1 MKQVTRRSP
10 IFSKERESWTVT
22 SPFAGEDVPRPDFH
36 FRKEDTETSINKPE
50 PVSFG
55 LDSYSLESEG
65 EEESIV
71 KPRIDKK
78 HKKQKMTDEEKMT
91 QLSERRRQARKRK
104 ETNFEMPKPPIKL
117 MEEIENKQEIHNE
130 RPSQRRNLIQI
141 KDGQTRRSIGTPKP
155 IASHDFDQPRELR
168 LSSNRTKTEVDSHS
182 VSFSSEKE
190 KESKETKIVNF
201 TEEAE
206 QMRTKRSDGV
216 KDTPR
221 PPRKPKPNAL
231 EPDPTRQE
239 QPNKRKDDVKDTPR
253 PIRKSQVEETPK
265 KKRKDDVKDT
275 PRPIRKNEVEETP
288 KKKRTKSVSK
298 KATVEENGETE
309 KGKSPRGKVTKSHK
323 PKRKYNWFSS
333 DDDDLSTDD
342 IVSMPPESDG
352 EHNDDLPIALR
363 RTKRVRVK
371 PLRFWRGEKIVYRLA
386 DDDGLPCFGSV
397 HRVLKRED
405 K

>member
-1 MKQVTRRSP
+1 MFGKDHHTDDSFNIRTMLTFCMLAFICGCNTP
-10 IFSKERESWTVT
+10 GAPESIMTPAV
-22 SPFAGEDVPRPDFH
+22 
-36 FRKEDTETSINKPE
+36 KMPE
-50 PVSFG
+50 WLYRV
-55 LDSYSLESEG
+55 ESEHLNK
-65 EEESIV
+65 S
-71 KPRIDKK
+71 
-78 HKKQKMTDEEKMT
+78 MTDEEKMT
-91 QLSERRRQARKRK
+91 QLSQRRRQARKRK

-239 QPNKRKDDVKDTPR
+239 QPNKRKDDVTDTPRPIRKNEVEETPKKKRKEDVKDTPR
-253 PIRKSQVEETPK
+253 PIRKSQVEEA
-265 KKRKDDVKDT
+265 
-275 PRPIRKNEVEETP
+275 P

-333 DDDDLSTDD
+333 DDDLSTDD